1 MANSI
6 STDAL
11 ETMAAKQAITEVI
24 YGYCRALDR
33 MDKDAAYEIWHP
45 DGTAD
50 YGEDIF
56 QGTGWEFVDWVWTTH
71 TAMSTHSHQIT
82 NVLVQVDGDRA
93 VSEAYVTV
101 ALRTLPFGDGADVVD
116 IYSRGRYVDQWS
128 RRDGKWAIDHRNYI
142 TDHSV
147 TVPNPSPDP
156 HDPCSVRGPEDPSV
170 ALFSG

>member
-1 MANSI
+1 MTD
-6 STDAL
+6 STDNDSL
-11 ETMAAKQAITEVI
+11 DTLLAKQAITEVI

-33 MDKDAAYEIWHP
+33 MDKDAAYQVWHP

-56 QGTGWEFVDWVWTTH
+56 GGTGHEFVDWVWTAH
-71 TAMSTHSHQIT
+71 AAMSTHSHQIT
-82 NVLVQVDGDRA
+82 NVLIKVKGDKA

-101 ALRTLPFGDGADVVD
+101 ALRTLPFGDGADVAD

-128 RRDGKWAIDHRNYI
+128 RRGGRWAIDHRNYI

-147 TVPNPSPDP
+147 TVPNSDPAP
-156 HDPCSVRGPEDPSV
+156 HDPRSIRGPEDISV
-170 ALFSG
+170 VLLG